1 MRLTRLMRLMRTRF
15 PLFLLLL
22 LLAWIQPDLRAAQT
36 PEAASHFEVT
46 PDLIRINAFYKGT
59 DVHIRAELPV
69 GCDGA
74 VLKIQGEDE
83 AVELNR
89 KGRVSIFWL
98 NVDEVIVSNAP
109 GIYMINSTGPLDK
122 VCTPGDQTKWTLGY
136 RALQDRIHIQSG
148 KELSGTEFPEFV
160 ALKEHNGSYQCS
172 FKATLLQAAD
182 GNKQLSALLHIPPVM
197 PSGNHQVRLYCFK
210 NFALIGQSSATL
222 RVEKVGVPNFLYSLA
237 YRHPAL
243 YGLLA
248 IVIAMVTGIIMGVI
262 FSARPRRKQ

>member
-160 ALKEHNGSYQCS
+160 ALKEHNGSYQRL
-172 FKATLLQAAD
+172 TTGRLIHDAA
-182 GNKQLSALLHIPPVM
+182 GGPGLEAVLHIPPVM
-197 PSGNHQVRLYCFK
+197 PSGNYQIQLYCFK
-210 NFALIGQSSATL
+210 KLVFMGQSAAGI
-222 RVEKVGVPNFLYSLA
+222 RVEKVGLPNSLYSLA
-237 YRHPAL
+237 YGHPAA
-243 YGLLA
+243 YGVLA
-248 IVIAMVTGIIMGVI
+248 ILIAMATGIVMGLI
-262 FSARPRRKQ
+262 FGSRSRRKQ